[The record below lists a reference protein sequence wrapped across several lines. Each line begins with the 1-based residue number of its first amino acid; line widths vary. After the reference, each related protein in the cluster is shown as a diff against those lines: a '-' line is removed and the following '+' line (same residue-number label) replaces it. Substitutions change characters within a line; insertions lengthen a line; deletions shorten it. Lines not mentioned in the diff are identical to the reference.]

1 MPPSF
6 LWDTLKRNINKL
18 FFAASLN
25 IFVSQGPRTVGQDH
39 QKVKKPHI
47 RPRKEE
53 KQLDTSGPLV
63 DKQQKMGEHAH
74 PFFVVNPLKGQKYQA
89 VFLLS
94 LF

>member
-18 FFAASLN
+18 FFVASLN
-25 IFVSQGPRTVGQDH
+25 IFVSEGPRTVGQDH

-53 KQLDTSGPLV
+53 KQLDTSV
-63 DKQQKMGEHAH
+63 
-74 PFFVVNPLKGQKYQA
+74 PLKPNAYNNKPRRIWFHQLPRQ
-89 VFLLS
+89 FLPRNHGG
-94 LF
+94 FENV